1 MADFKKILYE
11 NVQNCSMFRDGT
23 CDSMLFQQMIH
34 TNKYNRSKHKRV
46 TVDDDHSN
54 TKRSSSHSNLSLEEV
69 PSIQNLKEQVEKLF
83 IREENDFSAST
94 FVSWNFLF
102 YQIIKKCSI
111 QDDFPLAS
119 LPHCYEMGDS
129 CAHVFQIDLRQA
141 FTNSLYLTMH

>member
-1 MADFKKILYE
+1 MYSFKSRGWYAYLSSKEQNILKDPTIFISNHTIPDNLIQGISRNEMADFKKILYE

-102 YQIIKKCSI
+102 Y
-111 QDDFPLAS
+111 
-119 LPHCYEMGDS
+119 
-129 CAHVFQIDLRQA
+129 
-141 FTNSLYLTMH
+141 